1 MARMSVAELQDF
13 LQREFPQSTGEVE
26 QVGDMSARVRLPFRD
41 AYLRPGQTVSGP
53 AMMALTDCAMY
64 VAILAE
70 LGPVALAVTTNL
82 NINFYRKPGPADL
95 IAEARL
101 FKLGK
106 SLAVGEV
113 TIHSESRPESV
124 AHATCTY
131 AIPPEKPS
139 ASKSI

>member
-1 MARMSVAELQDF
+1 MARMTVVELQNF
-13 LQREFPQSTGEVE
+13 LQREFPRSTGKVE
-26 QVGDMSARVRLPFRD
+26 QAGDMSARLRLPFD
-41 AYLRPGQTVSGP
+41 EAYLRPGHTLSGP
-53 AMMALTDCAMY
+53 TMMALADCAMY
-64 VAILAE
+64 VAILTE

-82 NINFYRKPGPADL
+82 NINFFRKPGPADL

-113 TIHSESRPESV
+113 TLYSESRPESV

-131 AIPPEKPS
+131 AIPPTEPG
-139 ASKSI
+139 AQE